1 MLSVNQVQGQVSTPS
16 NKLFWSVPEVEHPH
30 HGRRG
35 DEAAQP
41 EGRHQAPGELR
52 GGEGGGRAAA
62 ANQR

>member
-1 MLSVNQVQGQVSTPS
+1 MLIKFKAKFLLSPIKCGGSM
-16 NKLFWSVPEVEHPH
+16 PEVEHPH
-30 HGRRG
+30 DGRRG

-62 ANQR
+62 ANQM

>member
-1 MLSVNQVQGQVSTPS
+1 MLIKFKAKFLLRPINCSG
-16 NKLFWSVPEVEHPH
+16 SVPEVEHPH
-30 HGRRG
+30 HDRRG
-35 DEAAQP
+35 DEAPQP

>member
-1 MLSVNQVQGQVSTPS
+1 MLIKFKAKFLLSPINCSG
-16 NKLFWSVPEVEHPH
+16 SVPEVEHPH